1 MEAFRVYWR
10 PRWLEWRAKVIAD
23 NAAKIPLKIAV
34 EGYPFWGSVHGGP
47 DVFVRR
53 LTESIISQ
61 KLAKIG
67 LTKFPFYDIALFK
80 VTSKSLYNRPFVL
93 RVDGIYFDTK
103 NTVGNTEKLNADIF
117 SSIDKSDG
125 VIFISEFSK
134 KMVEKFHKKILK
146 PTVIIHNTVDTS
158 IFTPYGPNF
167 RSKLNFSKDVR
178 VIVTSA
184 HWRRH
189 KRLKETVMLF
199 NRMRKTSK
207 YACKL
212 LVLGGNPDYVVED
225 KDIIYVGE
233 VKPDVLPPWY
243 RTADLYVHLAWI
255 EPCGNTQ
262 IEAMA
267 CGLPIVCT
275 NNGGI
280 GETIIKANGGI
291 VSNAD
296 EPYNLERLDYYNP
309 PEPNYEVLMWDIEKI
324 FEDYQRWVEKIDYHT
339 LDINNAAKQY
349 VEFITQVY
357 NSTNQL
363 RKFT

>member
-1 MEAFRVYWR
+1 MTVDSAVAEMS
-10 PRWLEWRAKVIAD
+10 
-23 NAAKIPLKIAV
+23 LKIAI
-34 EGYPFWGSVHGGP
+34 EGYPFSNAAHGGP

-67 LTKFPFYDIALFK
+67 RTKFPFYDIALFK
-80 VTSKSLYNRPFVL
+80 VTSKSLYSRPFVL

-103 NTVGNTEKLNADIF
+103 NTVGDTKKLNAGIF

-134 KMVEKFHKKILK
+134 KMVEKFHRKISK
-146 PTVIIHNTVDTS
+146 PNVIIHNTVDTS
-158 IFTPYGPNF
+158 IFTPDGPNL
-167 RSKLNFSKDVR
+167 RSRLNFSENVR

-199 NRMRKTSK
+199 NRIRRTSK
-207 YACKL
+207 YAWKL
-212 LVLGGNPDYVVED
+212 LVLGGKPDYIVED
-225 KDIIYVGE
+225 KDIIYAGE
-233 VKPDVLPPWY
+233 VIPNELPSWY

-255 EPCGNTQ
+255 ESCGNTQ

-267 CGLPIVCT
+267 CGLPVVCM

-280 GETIIKANGGI
+280 GETVIKVNGGI

-296 EPYNLERLDYYNP
+296 EPYNLEKLDFYNP
-309 PEPNYEVLMWDIEKI
+309 PEPNYELLTRDIENI
-324 FEDYQRWVEKIDYHT
+324 FEDYQQWVKKINYSA
-339 LDINNAAKQY
+339 LDINNVAMHY
-349 VEFITQVY
+349 VKFITQVY
-357 NSTNQL
+357 NSAKIENTSSS
-363 RKFT
+363 R

>member
-1 MEAFRVYWR
+1 MPLR
-10 PRWLEWRAKVIAD
+10 IAID
-23 NAAKIPLKIAV
+23 
-34 EGYPFWGSVHGGP
+34 GYPFGNKAHGGS

-67 LTKFPFYDIALFK
+67 RTKFPFYDIALFK
-80 VTSKSLYNRPFVL
+80 VNSKSLYNRPFVL

-103 NTVGNTEKLNADIF
+103 NTVGNTEKLNAGIF

-134 KMVEKFHKKILK
+134 KMVEKFHRKILK
-146 PTVIIHNTVDTS
+146 PNVVIHNTVDTS
-158 IFTPYGPNF
+158 IFTPDGPNF
-167 RSKLNFSKDVR
+167 RSELNFSKDVR
-178 VIVTSA
+178 VIITSA

-199 NRMRKTSK
+199 NKIRRASK
-207 YACKL
+207 CAWKL

-225 KDIIYVGE
+225 KDVIYVGE
-233 VKPDVLPPWY
+233 VNPDELPSWY

-296 EPYNLERLDYYNP
+296 EQYRLEKLDYYNP
-309 PEPNYEVLMWDIEKI
+309 PEPNYEVLARDIEKI
-324 FEDYQRWVEKIDYHT
+324 FEDYQQWVEKIDYSM
-339 LDINNAAKQY
+339 LDINNAARQY
-349 VEFITQVY
+349 VKFITQVY
-357 NSTNQL
+357 NSTNQSG
-363 RKFT
+363 KSTE